1 MLEARARK
9 ALNGGDTAAA
19 VRLAGWRGERV
30 WTDVRASPE
39 NASTAFGKLRW
50 YPKAPWRGLVPD
62 ELYAWGKKTCGAKTG
77 ES

>member
-39 NASTAFGKLRW
+39 NPSTAFGKLLW
-50 YPKAPWRGLVPD
+50 HPKAPWTELVSED
-62 ELYAWGKKTCGAKTG
+62 LYAWGKKTCGKRGKRT
-77 ES
+77 